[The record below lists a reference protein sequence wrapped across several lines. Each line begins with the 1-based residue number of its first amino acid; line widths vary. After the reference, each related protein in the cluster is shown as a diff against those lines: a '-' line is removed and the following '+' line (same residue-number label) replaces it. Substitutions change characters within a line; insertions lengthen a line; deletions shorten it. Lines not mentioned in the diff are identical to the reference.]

1 MMNMKKNILLY
12 LAVSL
17 ALMGTSCEKEQAIET
32 GAGSKEAG
40 EQFAFCVEAS
50 KTAPTKA
57 LDLENNEGTETLHAY
72 WKSGEKVAVYLAGT
86 HLGDLTATV
95 DATDKNKATLSGMLD
110 SVSGLQ
116 AGSQLDLLFP
126 RAEWDYTHQTGAAP
140 SETGALASQFDYAL
154 ATVTVASVDEQSKTI
169 VPASGA
175 SFISQQSIIRLSFK
189 MENAPFAVNDLTI
202 FARYNKLVQKRT
214 YTNGAWQSTYGA
226 INIHPETPTTD
237 PLYYAHRAEDTYTTV
252 SNGYAFNVLDSE
264 NTLYYGT
271 KSFPAEI
278 RLTNGIFASTEIALS
293 KFVIETTNT
302 TASYAL

>member
-1 MMNMKKNILLY
+1 
-12 LAVSL
+12 
-17 ALMGTSCEKEQAIET
+17 MGTSCEKEQAIET

-72 WKSGEKVAVYLAGT
+72 WKSGEKVAVYFEGSY
-86 HLGDLTATV
+86 LGDLTATV
-95 DATDKNKATLSGMLD
+95 NGSDKNRATLSGMLN

-116 AGSQLDLLFP
+116 DGSQLDLLFP

-140 SETGALASQFDYAL
+140 SETGLLASQYDYAL

-175 SFISQQSIIRLSFK
+175 SFINQQSIIRLSFK

-214 YTNGAWQSTYGA
+214 YTNGAWNSTYGA

-302 TASYAL
+302 TASHAL